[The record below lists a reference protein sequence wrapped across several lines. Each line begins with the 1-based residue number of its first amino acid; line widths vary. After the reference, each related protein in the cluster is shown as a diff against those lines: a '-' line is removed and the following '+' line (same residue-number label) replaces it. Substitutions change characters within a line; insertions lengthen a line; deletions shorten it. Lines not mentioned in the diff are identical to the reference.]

1 MMGAMGFE
9 GTPAILYRVKSGQ
22 LGRIPGMISEK
33 QLAGLI
39 APFAIKLGLPIAA
52 HR

>member
-1 MMGAMGFE
+1 LKRNLEMMGAMGFE

-33 QLAGLI
+33 QLA
-39 APFAIKLGLPIAA
+39 KLLPLLQ
-52 HR
+52 